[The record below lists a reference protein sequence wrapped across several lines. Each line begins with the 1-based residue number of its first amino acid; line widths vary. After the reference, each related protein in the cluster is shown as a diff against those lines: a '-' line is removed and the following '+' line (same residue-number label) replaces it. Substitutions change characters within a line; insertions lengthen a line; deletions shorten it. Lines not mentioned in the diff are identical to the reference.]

1 MLCGGLDLRNFW
13 ARKIKSK
20 LSMWHAVSIYMYI
33 VVDYRLYPCLKEY
46 PSAFRQG
53 GGGGGLGGIELGRR
67 EALSPLCQP
76 AHPDFILC
84 F

>member
-1 MLCGGLDLRNFW
+1 MIELNLFLELEKLQAYAVWGTRLEKFW

-20 LSMWHAVSIYMYI
+20 LSMWHVVSIYI

-53 GGGGGLGGIELGRR
+53 GWGG
-67 EALSPLCQP
+67 
-76 AHPDFILC
+76 
-84 F
+84 